1 MAAAGISSVL
11 RKHPA
16 SVVPPTKVALIAGE
30 PREFLQYIRARFLP
44 HTITL
49 LADAPFV
56 SWAGSMRQI
65 DGKGTAYVCQNHAC
79 QLPTSQLA
87 VFAELLQ

>member
-1 MAAAGISSVL
+1 V
-11 RKHPA
+11 
-16 SVVPPTKVALIAGE
+16 IAGE